1 MKKILLILSL
11 IFLSLSAS
19 AQKETGWFVGAG
31 TGFNLGVDGLKFQ
44 DRVLSHIGSGFSADF
59 YAGGFFTETLG
70 ARAGYQGFGISNTYS
85 DFGKYPYTYVHG
97 DLLLRVHRNIIPYV
111 HAGWMKVVNPSVG
124 GGLGLMLPI
133 HLGEHVSIVP
143 DIKASLCSNQAF
155 DIPEKGL
162 AGTVSA
168 TLGLAFR
175 FGGKK
180 KAAVVPVTPI
190 VPVEPVIPA
199 TAEEVKPE
207 EPVVE
212 EKVAVCDTTLAPVDV
227 EPVEVQPIEVQP
239 VELEAISALALF
251 DNDSATLR
259 KEALAELDK
268 VADWF
273 AANPGAKAEIEG
285 HTDNT
290 ASAAYNQ
297 ALSERRAKAVYDYLV
312 SKGVAADRLSCRGFG
327 YSQPVATNDTPEG
340 RQQTRRVEI
349 KVK

>member
-44 DRVLSHIGSGFSADF
+44 DRVLSHIGSGFSGDF
-59 YAGGFFTETLG
+59 YAGAFFNETLG
-70 ARAGYQGFGISNTYS
+70 ARAGYQGFGISNTYTE
-85 DFGKYPYTYVHG
+85 FGKYPYHYIHG
-97 DLLLRVHRNIIPYV
+97 DVLLRVHRNIIPYV
-111 HAGWMKVVNPSVG
+111 HAGWMKAANPTIG

-143 DIKASLCSNQAF
+143 DIKAALCGNQAF

-168 TLGLAFR
+168 TLGLAIR

-180 KAAVVPVTPI
+180 KATVAPVTPVVPVELVIPAAEEVKPAEPE
-190 VPVEPVIPA
+190 VPVEPVVPA
-199 TAEEVKPE
+199 
-207 EPVVE
+207 
-212 EKVAVCDTTLAPVDV
+212 
-227 EPVEVQPIEVQP
+227 EPVEVVNEPEPVVPEPEQP

-251 DNDSATLR
+251 DNNSAVLR
-259 KEALAELDK
+259 QEALAELDK
-268 VADWF
+268 VIAWF
-273 AANPGAKAEIEG
+273 AANPGAKADIEG

-312 SKGVAADRLSCRGFG
+312 SKGVDADNLSCRGFG

-340 RQQTRRVEI
+340 RQQNRRVEI

>member
-19 AQKETGWFVGAG
+19 AQKETGWFIGAG

-44 DRVLSHIGSGFSADF
+44 DRVLSHIGSGFSSDF
-59 YAGGFFTETLG
+59 YAGAFFNETLG
-70 ARAGYQGFGISNTYS
+70 ARAGYQGFGISNTYT
-85 DFGKYPYTYVHG
+85 DFGKYPYHYIHG

-111 HAGWMKVVNPSVG
+111 HAGWMKMVNPTIG

-143 DIKASLCSNQAF
+143 DIKAALCSNQAF
-155 DIPEKGL
+155 ALPEKGL

-168 TLGLAFR
+168 TLGIAYR

-180 KAAVVPVTPI
+180 KAVAEAPIVPI
-190 VPVEPVIPA
+190 VPVA
-199 TAEEVKPE
+199 
-207 EPVVE
+207 PVVE
-212 EKVAVCDTTLAPVDV
+212 EPVEPEAPVV
-227 EPVEVQPIEVQP
+227 PVETVVSAEPEEIVSEPAPVVIEKVQP
-239 VELEAISALALF
+239 VEVEMISALALF
-251 DNDSATLR
+251 DSDSAVLR
-259 KEALAELDK
+259 KEAMNELDK

-273 AANPGAKAEIEG
+273 IANPEATADIEG

-290 ASAAYNQ
+290 ASAAHNQ
-297 ALSERRAKAVYDYLV
+297 ALSERRAKAVLDYLV
-312 SKGVAADRLSCRGFG
+312 SKGVDEGRLTCRGFG

-340 RQQTRRVEI
+340 RQQNRRVEI